1 MSRISSLTETTGFM
15 SPHSACGG
23 VVAGD
28 ELAGGDG
35 DGRQAESNAKGNKA
49 TESFHLDM
57 Q

>member
-1 MSRISSLTETTGFM
+1 M